1 LVGRATVRRVLIAG
15 LLIVVLLVFLFPYAY
30 MVSTSFKTPGQTL
43 AVPPTLLPK
52 TWSIQSYL
60 RLGQG
65 SGIARAFVNSIGIAV
80 VSTLLALLLGVP
92 AAYAVTRYGTA
103 PGRVF
108 LVFALVTRMVPAVT
122 LGIPLFTIMS
132 TLGLLD
138 TWVAVA
144 VAHTTISL
152 PLAVWLLAGFFEAV
166 PFELEEAARVDGC
179 SRLGALWRVIIP
191 VVTGGIAVTSI
202 FSFLAS
208 WNEFLFALLLTSNSA
223 QTVPVAINAF
233 NTQYGLDWGTMTSL
247 SVVYSLPVIALSLFM
262 QRRII
267 AGMTLGAVKG

>member
-52 TWSIQSYL
+52 SWSIQSYL

-108 LVFALVTRMVPAVT
+108 LVFALVTRMVPAV
-122 LGIPLFTIMS
+122 